1 MDNTALTLDKED
13 ADYKA
18 DLLADRIFER
28 RDELIQDM
36 LRDEVAVVDSGLVSY
51 ASKIDEATGAVI
63 DANPDYIEQL
73 LIALAQREFGDV
85 RPIIEKGRLE
95 VDRILRIL
103 ALAMETKLEEACEQ
117 LAQKE
122 ST

>member
-13 ADYKA
+13 RDYKA
-18 DLLADRIFER
+18 DLRAERIRER

-36 LRDEVAVVDSGLVSY
+36 LRDEVAVVDSGMVSY
-51 ASKIDEATGAVI
+51 ASKIDEATGPVI
-63 DANPDYIEQL
+63 DDNPDYIEQL
-73 LIALAQREFGDV
+73 LIALAQREIGDTKQV
-85 RPIIEKGRLE
+85 INRGKLE
-95 VDRILRIL
+95 VDRILGIL
-103 ALAMETKLEEACEQ
+103 ALAMELKMEEVCEK